1 MKKEFKKPLVEVV
14 KIESVLMVDVSTSP
28 EEANGMAK
36 SFSGNT
42 SWHIGE

>member
-28 EEANGMAK
+28 EEANAK

-42 SWHIGE
+42 SWNIGE